1 MIRLLP
7 TLVQSVAFNAG
18 NSLMWTRGSAKY
30 FKTQRLYIKP
40 LVLSKISYI

>member
-7 TLVQSVAFNAG
+7 TLVQSVAFNAA

-30 FKTQRLYIKP
+30 FKTQRLNNKP
-40 LVLSKISYI
+40 LVVSNIN